1 MAWIQ
6 LIIAGCLE
14 TVWATT
20 MQLSEGFTKA
30 GYTLLTLGVMA
41 ASFLLLAQAM
51 KALPMGTAYAV
62 WTGIGALGAV
72 IVGILVF
79 REPATDGRIF
89 FLSLILIGILGLKA
103 TAH

>member
-1 MAWIQ
+1 MAWVY
-6 LIIAGCLE
+6 LIVAGGLE
-14 TVWATT
+14 TLWATT
-20 MQLSEGFTKA
+20 MQLSEGFTKL
-30 GYTLLTLGVMA
+30 GYSLLTLGVMA
-41 ASFLLLAQAM
+41 ASVFLLAQAM
-51 KALPMGTAYAV
+51 KSLPMGTAYAV

-79 REPATDGRIF
+79 REPATAGRIF